1 MKSLSEMSHY
11 EILEIGPEASSEE
24 VERAYRLACSTWGE
38 DSLASYSLYGEE
50 EAEAIRERVELA
62 YRVLSDPAQRSAYDA
77 ECSEAASAAGSSR
90 RAPSPDPTAPGDPS
104 ERSVELALQLDDSPL
119 PMEPVAPPDRVAPEI
134 ETFDDVEEE
143 AEGAW
148 DGGRLRRARLRRG
161 IDLGRIASVT
171 KINPTYLRFL
181 EEECFEDLPAK
192 VYVRG
197 FVVAYARCLG
207 LDPERV
213 VSSYLERFSQAGPGS
228 RLRRSRRGGRP

>member
-1 MKSLSEMSHY
+1 M
-11 EILEIGPEASSEE
+11 AS
-24 VERAYRLACSTWGE
+24 
-38 DSLASYSLYGEE
+38 
-50 EAEAIRERVELA
+50 
-62 YRVLSDPAQRSAYDA
+62 
-77 ECSEAASAAGSSR
+77 
-90 RAPSPDPTAPGDPS
+90 GDPS
-104 ERSVELALQLDDSPL
+104 ERSVELALQLDDSP
-119 PMEPVAPPDRVAPEI
+119 PAAERVAPPDRVAPEI
-134 ETFDDVEEE
+134 ETFDDVEED
-143 AEGAW
+143 EGAW

-213 VSSYLERFSQAGPGS
+213 VPSYLERVAQARPGS
-228 RLRRSRRGGRP
+228 RLRRPRRGSRP